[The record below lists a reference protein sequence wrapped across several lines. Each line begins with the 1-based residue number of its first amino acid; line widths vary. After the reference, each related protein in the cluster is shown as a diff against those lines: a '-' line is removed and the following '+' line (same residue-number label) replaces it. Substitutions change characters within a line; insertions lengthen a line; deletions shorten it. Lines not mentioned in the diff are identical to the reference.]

1 MQIPPFPGNSLRVA
15 DALIRANKRFDMLI
29 LPQQRHGF
37 GDMNEYFYWRLVD
50 YFTDYLIDDRRTI
63 VDIPQR

>member
-1 MQIPPFPGNSLRVA
+1 M
-15 DALIRANKRFDMLI
+15 
-29 LPQQRHGF
+29 QRHSF

-50 YFTDYLIDDRRTI
+50 HFTDYLIDGRTKE

>member
-1 MQIPPFPGNSLRVA
+1 MV
-15 DALIRANKRFDMLI
+15 DALIRANKRFDMLM

-37 GDMNEYFYWRLVD
+37 GDMNEYFYWRMVD
-50 YFTDYLIDDRRTI
+50 YFTDYLIDGRQTE